1 MANIRT
7 GRKSGFILR
16 SGVMRRDTLWLA
28 SGPLSITIATA
39 DTAILT
45 TTLSPTGLAF
55 IPFTVTRTIVTLWQR
70 SDALGS
76 AEFQQLFYGQCVVSA
91 QAASVGITAVPTPN
105 ADSGSDLW
113 FVHMFQSSD
122 INSRGTDGG
131 ASNGVQSIQD
141 SRAQRKVEDD
151 MQLISVL
158 ETGPNGAG
166 VFSTPFFRQLIK
178 LH

>member
-16 SGVMRRDTLWLA
+16 AGVMRRETLWLA
-28 SGPLSITIATA
+28 SGPLSLTIATA
-39 DTAILT
+39 DTALLA
-45 TTLSPTGLAF
+45 TTLSTVGLAL

-76 AEFQQLFYGQCVVSA
+76 AEFQQLFYGQCVVSE
-91 QAASVGITAVPTPN
+91 QAAAIGVTAVPTP
-105 ADSGSDLW
+105 AGDASSDLW

-131 ASNGVQSIQD
+131 ASNGVQMIQD
-141 SRAQRKVEDD
+141 SRAQRKVEDGE
-151 MQLISVL
+151 QLISVV

-166 VFSTPFFRQLIK
+166 VFTTPFFRQLIK
-178 LH
+178 LS